1 MSQTFLSGFR
11 AKPKGLI
18 ALCITAIALTLIL
31 NLSGCSS
38 TSQRKVGA
46 GDTAWRTRNAPRSAA
61 AQEKGN
67 EVALFSLG
75 LMNIGYRFGGKN
87 PEAGLDCSGMVSYVF
102 SQSANLKLQG
112 SAADIAQRGRPIGT
126 EQIYPGDLV
135 FFNTLNR
142 PKSHVG
148 IYLGEGRFIHA
159 PSSQGKVKIDSLTSG
174 WFATRFE
181 EARSY
186 FE

>member
-11 AKPKGLI
+11 ATPQGLI

-87 PEAGLDCSGMVSYVF
+87 PEAGLDFHNPPISNYKARLPTLRNEDDRLAQNKFTQATWCF
-102 SQSANLKLQG
+102 S
-112 SAADIAQRGRPIGT
+112 T
-126 EQIYPGDLV
+126 
-135 FFNTLNR
+135 
-142 PKSHVG
+142 H
-148 IYLGEGRFIHA
+148 
-159 PSSQGKVKIDSLTSG
+159 
-174 WFATRFE
+174 
-181 EARSY
+181 
-186 FE
+186 